1 MCGLVVVVQRGW
13 PVADERVRAALASI
27 AHRGPDG
34 TATGS
39 LTLPA
44 RLDRDLPAV
53 HIGLGHARLAVL
65 DPDPRSNQPFS
76 RGPTTLVYNGEIYNF
91 RELSRDLTAR
101 GASMETTGD
110 TEVLSHLIQF
120 DGVEGL
126 SRAHGMWAFCH
137 IDVARRRLTAV
148 RDRYGKKPLFYA
160 IRGDLVCFA
169 SEIKALLVLLAEPAR
184 PAADTVP
191 QFLLEGWLF
200 PRRDGA
206 THLDGIREVRPGHAL
221 EFDLDTWTLSERHVL
236 PLDCLPNGLPTD
248 DEAMTEILAEA
259 TEMRLVSDRRIGL
272 MLSGGVDSSLILSIL
287 AARGHAEGLTCI
299 TAEAGKSDDALYA
312 RRAMEHLGLTPLIV
326 PLDYGAA
333 GFDHFLDVCRFQE
346 KPFPLIGNVLGAPAL
361 YRVIASEGIRVLLD
375 GAGSDEIFGGYWGR
389 QAPFAMRDAARAGD
403 FAWIEALKAGGQLSP
418 RMQHLDPRLLIGQPP
433 PKPYAHVP
441 TAPEVGHLAPE
452 MRNQLSSL
460 RPHDPLVALD
470 GTLADALREDAL
482 GGRMQEW
489 FWQNDRNAMAY
500 GVENRSPF
508 LDHRLARWMG
518 TGYAAKFSGPWN
530 KREVRR
536 QFARF
541 VDLPTATR
549 VEKQGFRWV
558 YGRFFR
564 ANRAAV
570 VDMIATSTHARAA
583 LADDRLLRAALTA
596 DDVLDYELLHRLTV
610 IAGLETVG
618 MLTPR

>member
-1 MCGLVVVVQRGW
+1 MCGFVVVLERGR

-34 TATGS
+34 TATRS

-44 RLDRDLPAV
+44 ALDRDLPAV

-65 DPDPRSNQPFS
+65 DLDPRSNQPFS
-76 RGPTTLVYNGEIYNF
+76 RGPSTLVYNGEIYNY
-91 RELSRDLTAR
+91 RDIARDLARR
-101 GASMETTGD
+101 GAHLETTGD
-110 TEVLSHLIQF
+110 TEVLSHLIQL
-120 DGVEGL
+120 DGIEGL
-126 SRAHGMWAFCH
+126 TRAYGMWAFCH
-137 IDVARRRLTAV
+137 IDRVRRRLTAV

-169 SEIKALLVLLAEPAR
+169 SEIKALLILLGEPAR
-184 PAADTVP
+184 AAADTVP

-206 THLDGIREVRPGHAL
+206 THLEGIREVRPGHAVEVDL
-221 EFDLDTWTLSERHVL
+221 ETWTLTERHVL
-236 PLDCLPNGLPTD
+236 PLECEPKGLPTD
-248 DEAMTEILAEA
+248 DETLSEILAEA
-259 TEMRLVSDRRIGL
+259 TEMRLVSDRRVGL

-333 GFDHFLDVCRFQE
+333 GFDDFLDVCRFQE
-346 KPFPLIGNVLGAPAL
+346 KPFPLIGNVLGAPQL
-361 YRVIASEGIRVLLD
+361 YRVIAGEGIRVLLD

-403 FAWIEALKAGGQLSP
+403 VAWIEALKAGGQLSP
-418 RMQHLDPRLLIGQPP
+418 RIQALDPRLLIDRPP
-433 PKPYAHVP
+433 PKPYAHLP
-441 TAPEVGHLAPE
+441 TELERGYLAPE
-452 MRNQLSSL
+452 IRNQLSRFS
-460 RPHDPLVALD
+460 PCDPLVALD

-530 KREVRR
+530 KREIRR

-541 VDLPTATR
+541 IELPTATR

-564 ANRAAV
+564 ANRRAV
-570 VDMIATSTHARAA
+570 VDMIAASTHARAA
-583 LADDRLLRAALTA
+583 LADDRLLRAALSG
-596 DDVLDYELLHRLTV
+596 DDVLDHELLHRLTV

-618 MLTPR
+618 MLAPT